1 MDLYDDLFLDS
12 ESNKVDN
19 ENCLSLNDN
28 EKLRLSSSEKN
39 LQEDNKKLQEELN
52 TLKREN
58 ENWQLVYCDV
68 VQKLE
73 NCKTNISTLLKTTQN
88 EIKRK
93 NDTISGLRKELDNIL
108 FKRALKSG
116 TVNELKNMIEKIH
129 LAFQFEIDGCV
140 KQKLSSSSA
149 EKEETHFEQPK
160 QSERTNTNPSRGMLV
175 KILKLKNQ
183 YELSYVFSKN
193 SPSFLP

>member
-1 MDLYDDLFLDS
+1 
-12 ESNKVDN
+12 
-19 ENCLSLNDN
+19 
-28 EKLRLSSSEKN
+28 
-39 LQEDNKKLQEELN
+39 
-52 TLKREN
+52 
-58 ENWQLVYCDV
+58 
-68 VQKLE
+68 
-73 NCKTNISTLLKTTQN
+73 
-88 EIKRK
+88 
-93 NDTISGLRKELDNIL
+93 
-108 FKRALKSG
+108 
-116 TVNELKNMIEKIH
+116 MIEKIH

-183 YELSYVFSKN
+183 YELFSKN

>member
-1 MDLYDDLFLDS
+1 MSSMDLYDDLFLDS

-28 EKLRLSSSEKN
+28 EKLGLSSSEKN

-140 KQKLSSSSA
+140 KQKFSSSSA

-183 YELSYVFSKN
+183 YELFSKN